1 LQYLFVLVVS
11 SSVIDEGSACG
22 NILETAI
29 GPRGNS
35 LSHCSHKGNRRFWM
49 MSWRGNIP
57 QPDHQDAPIL
67 TKYGITSQLL
77 GCLICPDL
85 YISMAPPT
93 ASAKLTLSYP
103 LYAADFDPQNNGF
116 LLVGGG
122 GGEGR
127 SGVGNKIV
135 SSPRQL

>member
-1 LQYLFVLVVS
+1 MQYLFVLVVS

-35 LSHCSHKGNRRFWM
+35 LSHC
-49 MSWRGNIP
+49 WRGNIP